1 MKHHNVVFNFK
12 ISREVQE
19 MLQNNISTLI
29 ETIDN
34 QIKEKSRPIIEMKNP
49 EEMFKMLSQILRKR
63 NKKVLD
69 LLTKTSTSFELIK
82 LKNKENLHLKNL
94 PATEILEI

>member
-63 NKKVLD
+63 NKK
-69 LLTKTSTSFELIK
+69 E
-82 LKNKENLHLKNL
+82 
-94 PATEILEI
+94 